1 MEDRSGQVLA
11 VNVAFFSLA
20 WIFMLL
26 RIYTRA
32 YLIKSFGSDDW
43 SMVGAL
49 LLFTGYL
56 ICQLGGV
63 AYGTGRH
70 DVDITPENRMRA
82 LRYWWFC
89 ELFYSSATCTLKC
102 SVGLFLLR
110 IAVKRGHTLTIYVMN
125 TANIVLSVAYFF
137 VFIFQCNPVSS
148 FWTIKPNNEHCLSI
162 HAIEGISYGA
172 AALGSLSDW
181 IFGILPGFIVYD
193 LQMNKRTKLVVVGI
207 LAFAAIGSTATLIR
221 MPYIKGFKATHDFL
235 WDPPF
240 STDESTDIAIWSTI
254 EPGIGMIAACI
265 ATLRPLLQHVLH
277 RTGLSTPDK
286 SNYASYGNGMGGS
299 TGRSGAG
306 YQRSNSYSHHMDT
319 LRPDTITGGTATVI
333 VTGGDSSNKTWR
345 DDSDKGSDE
354 HIITHSASDIHI
366 SKSVQVT
373 HVTEPAEP
381 SPNGGYGNYAH
392 QNWHHHANS
401 RSHGRRPSRIDE
413 RSMGGR
419 NSDDSLV

>member
-11 VNVAFFSLA
+11 VNVAFFSLT
-20 WIFMLL
+20 WIFMML
-26 RIYTRA
+26 RVYTRA
-32 YLIKSFGSDDW
+32 YLIKSFGTDDW
-43 SMVGAL
+43 SMVAAL

-63 AYGTGRH
+63 AYGTGRY
-70 DVDITPENRMRA
+70 DKDLTAENRMRA

-89 ELFYSSATCTLKC
+89 ELFYTSATCTLKC

-110 IAVKRGHTLTIYVMN
+110 IAVKRGHILTIYVMN
-125 TANIVLSVAYFF
+125 VANILLSVAYFF

-148 FWTIKPNNEHCLSI
+148 FWTIKPNNEHCLPI

-181 IFGILPGFIVYD
+181 VFGILPGFIVYD

-235 WDPPF
+235 Y
-240 STDESTDIAIWSTI
+240 ESTDIAIWSTI

-277 RTGLSTPDK
+277 RTGLSTPHK
-286 SNYASYGNGMGGS
+286 TTNYGSYGNNLGPS
-299 TGRSGAG
+299 SHRSGAG
-306 YQRSNSYSHHMDT
+306 YVRSNSYSHHMDT
-319 LRPDTITGGTATVI
+319 LRPDTLAGGTATVI
-333 VTGGDSSNKTWR
+333 VTGGDATNKTWR

-373 HVTEPAEP
+373 HVSEPAEP
-381 SPNGGYGNYAH
+381 SPNAYANYPHTSWH
-392 QNWHHHANS
+392 QQAGS
-401 RSHGRRPSRIDE
+401 KSHGRKPSKIDE
-413 RSMGGR
+413 RSTGGR